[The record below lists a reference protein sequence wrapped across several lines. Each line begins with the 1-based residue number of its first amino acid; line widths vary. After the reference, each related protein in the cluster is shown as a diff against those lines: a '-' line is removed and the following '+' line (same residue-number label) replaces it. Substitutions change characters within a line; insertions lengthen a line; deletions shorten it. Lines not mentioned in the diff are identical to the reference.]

1 MVLRDVLGQVQTLIF
16 GKSDPLT
23 NRRKEARIP
32 CDFPVLCKV
41 GSQDDLE
48 ARLVDLGTRGMKL
61 VLPFKVKRSQE
72 VRVSALPGD
81 SAGGRQRLRCQ
92 VAWAKTTDEGF
103 EAGLRYADTPDNLAT
118 SWVQFTLVR
127 LNCHIGERRDRR
139 ISAGVPVD
147 IHDSQG
153 SLLAKGTILD
163 LSLGG
168 AMVNV
173 STVLPEEQTLR
184 VQIGTGRESSIF
196 LLARVVSRPA
206 SPETEG
212 ILHSLRFFPADTT
225 EQQRLR
231 SLLMTLLDGLRQQK
245 AIPIEKPRALPKTR
259 QEPPRPEIR
268 GPLQRAVLPRP
279 LPAPPEEEPEPAY
292 GSQDATL
299 TPVKLEERRRATYPS
314 RFLRAPN
321 VMETGLAAPVTP
333 KGPPAARPQEPPEQ
347 LEADADWN
355 EYGPANAEGGA
366 STRLTPAPRYAPGG
380 TQELEP
386 VAPPAVRSAP
396 ARPLRRSL
404 LPPRRHPLDEVESL
418 RGWAAMLC
426 DEPTPPERMP
436 AEGLA
441 EGFFAALLPAVG
453 HPLVG
458 PALSPGM
465 VRLETEPVEELI
477 THGTILNF
485 PGLPWAY
492 RPQLAVLTCRV
503 GHCLEWLG
511 QTLVKRQKLE
521 KRLFGP
527 EEVAH
532 HFLSLL
538 ALGGETTQRSL
549 AQSGRVAVRLCR
561 LMGIGDGV
569 TLQLVHYAALLKDLG
584 EMAFLMGRQSRGYRE
599 RVNFYLNALDTP
611 EPGRGADLHNLRIPA
626 DLYLRLRR
634 FSPDEQDY
642 LRAHPQLGQDLLAQ
656 QVGLA
661 RLAPVVRAHHERW
674 DGAGYPDGLR
684 GEAIP
689 VAARCLAVADV
700 YSTLLLSDLSPDNA
714 AALIRSGS
722 GSYFD
727 PNVVKAF
734 QRLFETDE
742 LG

>member
-23 NRRKEARIP
+23 NRRREARIP

-61 VLPFKVKRSQE
+61 VLPLKVKRSQE

-81 SAGGRQRLRCQ
+81 ASGGRQRLRCQ
-92 VAWAKTTDEGF
+92 VAWAKPADSGF
-103 EAGLRYADTPDNLAT
+103 EAGLRYADTPENLAT

-127 LNCHIGERRDRR
+127 LNCHLGERRDRR
-139 ISAGVPVD
+139 ITAGVPVE
-147 IHDSQG
+147 IHDSKGAALGQ
-153 SLLAKGTILD
+153 GTILD

-168 AMVNV
+168 AMINV
-173 STVLPEEQTLR
+173 ASRLPDEQTLR
-184 VQIGTGRESSIF
+184 VQIGTGQGSSIF
-196 LLARVVSRPA
+196 LLARVVSRPEN
-206 SPETEG
+206 PNGDG
-212 ILHSLRFFPADTT
+212 ILHSIRFFPADTT

-245 AIPIEKPRALPKTR
+245 AIPIEKPRPLPKTR
-259 QEPPRPEIR
+259 QGTRPELR

-279 LPAPPEEEPEPAY
+279 LPAAPEERQEEPEPEY
-292 GSQDATL
+292 GFQEPTL

-314 RFLRAPN
+314 RFLRSAGAPD
-321 VMETGLAAPVTP
+321 VMEAGLASAAPP
-333 KGPPAARPQEPPEQ
+333 SRPPAARPQEPPEQ
-347 LEADADWN
+347 READSDWS
-355 EYGPANAEGGA
+355 EYGPANAEGLA
-366 STRLTPAPRYAPGG
+366 SPQALRPAPVP
-380 TQELEP
+380 TP
-386 VAPPAVRSAP
+386 HAVP
-396 ARPLRRSL
+396 ARPLRRT
-404 LPPRRHPLDEVESL
+404 PPPARRHPLDEVEVL
-418 RGWAAMLC
+418 RGWSAMLC
-426 DEPTPPERMP
+426 EEPPPLDTSLP
-436 AEGLA
+436 EGLS
-441 EGFFAALLPAVG
+441 EGFFVSVLPAMI
-453 HPLVG
+453 HPPLG
-458 PALSPGM
+458 PALAPGV
-465 VRLETEPVEELI
+465 VRLEAEPVEEMLTRGPI
-477 THGTILNF
+477 VNF
-485 PGLPWAY
+485 PALPWAY
-492 RPQLAVLTCRV
+492 RSQLAVLSCRARN
-503 GHCLEWLG
+503 CLEWLG
-511 QTLVKRQKLE
+511 QTLMKRQKLE

-532 HFLSLL
+532 HFLALL
-538 ALGGETTQRSL
+538 ALGGETAIASL
-549 AQSGRVAVRLCR
+549 VQSGRIAVRMCR
-561 LMGIGDGV
+561 LMGIGDGN

-584 EMAFLMGRQSRGYRE
+584 EMAFLMGRQPRGYRE

-611 EPGRGADLHNLRIPA
+611 EPGRGADLHKLRIPA

-634 FSPDEQDY
+634 LSPDEQAY
-642 LRAHPQLGQDLLAQ
+642 LHVHPQLGQDLLAQ

-674 DGAGYPDGLR
+674 DGGGYPDGLR

-700 YSTLLLSDLSPDNA
+700 YCTLLLSDLTPENA

-727 PNVVKAF
+727 PTAVKAF
-734 QRLFETDE
+734 QRLVETDE